1 MRAPRWEHALAE
13 VLAAHERRP
22 FAWWHNDCVRFVARC
37 IAAVR
42 GACPLGGIAWPA
54 DAGGAGAVL
63 AAHGGLTAYWTR
75 VLGPPRATPLAAQRG
90 DLVLVRQDGRTA
102 CAIVTLTGWHVAS
115 PGPDGLVR
123 LPLDAAHR
131 AWSV

>member
-1 MRAPRWEHALAE
+1 MRAPRWEHRLAE

-22 FAWWHNDCVRFVARC
+22 FAWWRNDCVRFAARC
-37 IAAVR
+37 IEAVR
-42 GACPLGGIAWPA
+42 GACPLNGITWPE
-54 DAGGAGAVL
+54 DAAGAGAVL
-63 AAHGGLTAYWTR
+63 AAHGGLTAYWSR
-75 VLGPPRATPLAAQRG
+75 VLGEPKPPLRAFRG
-90 DLVLVRQDGRTA
+90 DLVLVRQEGRTA
-102 CAIVTLTGWHVAS
+102 CAIVTLDGWHVAS